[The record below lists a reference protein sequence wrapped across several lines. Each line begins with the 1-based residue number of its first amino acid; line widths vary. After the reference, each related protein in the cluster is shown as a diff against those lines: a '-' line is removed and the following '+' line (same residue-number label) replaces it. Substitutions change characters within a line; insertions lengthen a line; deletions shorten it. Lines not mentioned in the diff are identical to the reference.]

1 MPTVSEAIN
10 LVNELKMLAAEGGF
24 NLTKWTSTVLM
35 LSRRYPI
42 ATDPRK
48 PRSVCWI
55 HLLRIE
61 LWEFVGVFK
70 RTS

>member
-10 LVNELKMLAAEGGF
+10 LVSEPKKLAAEGD
-24 NLTKWTSTVLM
+24 STLQNGYLAVLM
-35 LSRRYPI
+35 LSRKYPT
-42 ATDPRK
+42 ATDPRR
-48 PRSVCWI
+48 PRSVCLI

-70 RTS
+70 KTS